1 MSEIR
6 REKEMVTGRGVGRS
20 RKRRGKR
27 KKEDYGDYVDK
38 EANKR
43 GIRITE

>member
-20 RKRRGKR
+20 RRRGKR

-38 EANKR
+38 EASKR